1 MVDPYDRIRS
11 SLKGGD
17 TVVLGGPIGS
27 ELVRRGVRWR
37 GHGMLTDADAVRA
50 IYHEYLAAGADVLRT
65 NTFQLNRRIYRDVFR
80 DEAHMRH
87 IGAPGLEQRAGDLT
101 RRAVELARAARED
114 AGRPD
119 AAIAGVLSPLEHCF
133 RPDLAPDPETAH
145 AEHAELAGIMAAAGV
160 DLLLLEPMNALPEA
174 RAAADAAHATG
185 LPYWASFVLGPDL
198 RVLGGESLADA
209 ARVMRDCGAQ
219 AVLVNCVPPG
229 DVAPALAALANG
241 GATGAFPHV
250 GRFDPPSWKF
260 EFFPRFGQTDAW
272 PPARLAEQAVAWR
285 SGGARIVGGCCGS
298 GPDHTAALALSRG
311 PQSRVASRE
320 RPGLGIG
327 DSRFGIRS

>member
-1 MVDPYDRIRS
+1 MSPYDRVRGI
-11 SLKGGD
+11 LDDGGA
-17 TVVLGGPIGS
+17 VVLGGPMGS

-37 GHGMLTDADAVRA
+37 GHGMLTDPATVRGL
-50 IYHEYLAAGADVLRT
+50 YGEYLAAEADVIRT
-65 NTFQLNRRIYRDVFR
+65 NTFQLNARIYRDVFR
-80 DEAHMRH
+80 DEAHMHH
-87 IGAPGLEQRAGDLT
+87 IGAPGLEQRAGELT
-101 RRAVELARAARED
+101 RRAVALARAARED

-119 AAIAGVLSPLEHCF
+119 VAIAGVLSPLEHCF
-133 RPDLAPDPETAH
+133 RPDLAPDAETAR
-145 AEHAELAGIMAAAGV
+145 AEHAELAGIMAEAGV
-160 DLLLLEPMNALPEA
+160 DLLLLESMNALPEA
-174 RAAADAAHATG
+174 RAAADAARATG
-185 LPYWASFVLGPDL
+185 LPYWASFVLGPDG

-209 ARVMRDCGAQ
+209 ARVVRDCGAQ

-285 SGGARIVGGCCGS
+285 AGGARIVGGCCGS
-298 GPDHTAALALSRG
+298 GPDHTAALAREFKVPGSKFHVERSRLG
-311 PQSRVASRE
+311 TLNLE
-320 RPGLGIG
+320 PGTG
-327 DSRFGIRS
+327 